1 LFDTISAIILAGG
14 RSSRMGTDKAL
25 LPLPDKPD
33 ITFVEHLA
41 SLLASTC
48 HEVLL
53 VARDPIQAADY
64 APVKSPNVR
73 LLTDETPN
81 IGPLMGLYSGL
92 KAIHPSST
100 HALLVAVDMPFIQ
113 PTLISYLLAQPHN
126 DALLIPLVDQVPQ
139 VLLAVYPRVTLP
151 HIEARLREGR
161 RDLRSLLTVC
171 PVRYIEEAQLRTV
184 DPHLR
189 SFVNINTP
197 EEFDLRSSE

>member
-1 LFDTISAIILAGG
+1 LNPPAGIILAGG
-14 RSSRMGTDKAL
+14 RSQRMGTNKAL
-25 LPLPDKPD
+25 LPLPGQSSE
-33 ITFVEHLA
+33 TFLVHIISTLA
-41 SLLASTC
+41 PLCAEMLI
-48 HEVLL
+48 
-53 VARDPIQAADY
+53 VARDQTQFAHVALPGT
-64 APVKSPNVR
+64 R
-73 LLTDETPN
+73 LVFDEKPGG
-81 IGPLMGLYSGL
+81 GPLMGLYSGL